1 MVWGGVIMSEDTLHV
16 VIASFDKNE
25 VAKAA
30 LFDLRMD
37 RKGKLIDFEDA
48 ALVRRDDEG
57 KIHVKETADLGAG
70 RGATFGGVVG
80 FFLGTLAGPV
90 GVILGSA
97 AGAVIGGITAKAID
111 SGIPDDRLKELG
123 EAIQPGKSIIVVG
136 VQERWLRDIESRLEK
151 DGAGVITEAIK
162 DGVVKQLKEG

>member
-1 MVWGGVIMSEDTLHV
+1 MSEETIHV
-16 VIASFDKNE
+16 VLASYDNDDL
-25 VAKAA
+25 AKAA

-48 ALVRRDDEG
+48 ALVTRDDEG

-90 GVILGSA
+90 GIILGSA
-97 AGAVIGGITAKAID
+97 AGAVIGGITAKVID
-111 SGIPDDRLKELG
+111 TGIPDERLKELG

-136 VQERWLRDIESRLEK
+136 VQERWLGDIELRLEN
-151 DGAGVITEAIK
+151 DGAEVITEALK
-162 DGVVKQLKEG
+162 DDIVKQLGESKD